1 MTTPAASAR
10 VFPDGAIID
19 VETCLICRLD
29 EADESAVVFRDDL
42 WAAEVAPGY
51 EVPGWFVLR
60 ARRHALGWQELD
72 SAELQSFGRHAQDIV
87 TAVGWVFGAPATY
100 LLNFGEAYPHFHCL
114 IAARG
119 SDVPPEKRTAGIMT
133 LRQDRLDR
141 DAALSH
147 VPAVRDAYRALQR

>member
-72 SAELQSFGRHAQDIV
+72 DGELNSFGRRAQRLV
-87 TAVGWVFGAPATY
+87 KAVSGVFGSPATY
-100 LLNFGEAYPHFHCL
+100 VLSFGEAYPHFHCL
-114 IAARG
+114 VAARG
-119 SDVPPEKRTAGIMT
+119 DDVPPEHRGAGIMA
-133 LRQDRLDR
+133 LRQERLDR
-141 DAALSH
+141 AAAVSH
-147 VPAVRDAYRALQR
+147 VAAVREAYRALQE